1 MELLKEIAP
10 RVTRVAILYNPTT
23 APYAE
28 IYIKPFKAAAASL
41 GVEANTAPVRDTSE
55 LEIIVGAHARAPNGR
70 LIAMPDAF
78 MNTHRERVVSLAAHH
93 HLPAVYAGYQ
103 FGRVSATAVGIAHAP
118 TNVNPHVATVGPP
131 RLLQSLHEGREA
143 GRCFRTVRGH
153 GHEHPDAPR
162 PLALLR
168 ACRQRPSD
176 ARTAEQRHELPSSH
190 RLFTLIRRRKDPTIL
205 AVGKALRIA
214 GKIGC

>member
-93 HLPAVYAGYQ
+93 HLPAVYAY
-103 FGRVSATAVGIAHAP
+103 
-118 TNVNPHVATVGPP
+118 
-131 RLLQSLHEGREA
+131 RLNAKIG
-143 GRCFRTVRGH
+143 G
-153 GHEHPDAPR
+153 
-162 PLALLR
+162 LLSY
-168 ACRQRPSD
+168 AQWCCW
-176 ARTAEQRHELPSSH
+176 LG
-190 RLFTLIRRRKDPTIL
+190 RRRLIFGSEEIAANSCLIAMPLDGQPRRTMLAEDPGSTRLERHFPSGAAQTRIVSVARIRL
-205 AVGKALRIA
+205 DSRKSVRPFKGIICGDISEFESCQPSHAVSSPAPNT
-214 GKIGC
+214 